1 MSVSDS
7 PLLSDAT
14 TEAITEQ
21 DENRQPEC
29 LLSRTPLTEI
39 DIPHTLIL
47 PMPMQHLIG
56 FHTPSAIMHFGQTIQ
71 GTLNNKSR
79 SHRVSMNWMICP
91 RMMTFHQQSN
101 FLLQLYGQNSV
112 QHSNQNQ
119 PSQISYPEKYNQT
132 TPVMLKDKP
141 NCSFD
146 CDYRYSTE
154 PYDRGIIPRF
164 PISVSY
170 IMSKIHY
177 NRVHGYFMSIA
188 DGTITITR
196 YPTKVSG
203 GET

>member
-101 FLLQLYGQNSV
+101 FLLHYMVKTLFN
-112 QHSNQNQ
+112 
-119 PSQISYPEKYNQT
+119 
-132 TPVMLKDKP
+132 TPTK
-141 NCSFD
+141 
-146 CDYRYSTE
+146 T
-154 PYDRGIIPRF
+154 
-164 PISVSY
+164 
-170 IMSKIHY
+170 
-177 NRVHGYFMSIA
+177 NRVKSH
-188 DGTITITR
+188 TR
-196 YPTKVSG
+196 KNIIRLHQLC
-203 GET
+203 